1 MRYKELTAFYGTV
14 ERALAFLPDGSPRV
28 FTSMAAAIQAAIDI
42 NEPGPFTLVTTVEL
56 LPNGNRGE
64 PKKPWV
70 PFWEPPPPREPVV
83 TSEADE
89 ARRKLQQD
97 VYDALLAMG
106 AKKGEAL
113 AIAKAIP
120 IEMTTFDEAFRWAS
134 KH

>member
-28 FTSMAAAIQAAIDI
+28 FSSMAAAIQAAVEI
-42 NEPGPFTLVTTVEL
+42 NEPGPFTLVTTVQL
-56 LPNGNRGE
+56 LPEESKPNGNRGE

-106 AKKGEAL
+106 ANKGEAL
-113 AIAKAIP
+113 ATA
-120 IEMTTFDEAFRWAS
+120 
-134 KH
+134 